1 MKGYEIYGWDEESG
15 WLSLL
20 ALITYY
26 GGKKKMISSVFNC
39 HYDVS
44 VWERKWGVWK

>member
-1 MKGYEIYGWDEESG
+1 MS
-15 WLSLL
+15 
-20 ALITYY
+20 
-26 GGKKKMISSVFNC
+26 MINTGINC